1 VATSLLRLPQ
11 VIERCGYRRSS
22 IYSLI
27 RRGEFPAPVPL
38 GPRIMAWDS
47 DEIDNW
53 IRHRIES
60 GRVRRSG
67 ATVHQSVG
75 GKAANQR
82 GTP

>member
-1 VATSLLRLPQ
+1 MAQSLLRLPA
-11 VIERCGYRRSS
+11 VVARCGYRRSS

-47 DEIDNW
+47 DEIDDW
-53 IRHRIES
+53 IRQRLES
-60 GRVRRSG
+60 GRARRSG
-67 ATVHQSVG
+67 AMGHQSVG
-75 GKAANQR
+75 GAAASER